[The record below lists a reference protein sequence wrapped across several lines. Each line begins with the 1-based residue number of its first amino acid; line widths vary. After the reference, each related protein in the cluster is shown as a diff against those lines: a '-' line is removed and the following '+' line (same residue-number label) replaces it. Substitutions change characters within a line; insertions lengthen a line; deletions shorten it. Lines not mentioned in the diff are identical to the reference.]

1 VSGKFGL
8 DDHEETPPVA
18 ENLSAALSTF
28 GAVRPRAP
36 IDLPAV
42 DAAAER
48 HGFVS
53 REAPHYG
60 FSLGWPRPS
69 PARRSGRARAPLWR
83 FAFQSHSTTASLRSL
98 IASRRRIRRPS
109 RSYLTALR
117 PSSRVVGN

>member
-1 VSGKFGL
+1 MSSKFGL

-53 REAPHYG
+53 REAP
-60 FSLGWPRPS
+60 
-69 PARRSGRARAPLWR
+69 APG
-83 FAFQSHSTTASLRSL
+83 SISVVHG
-98 IASRRRIRRPS
+98 RRRRAVPAEPVRHLAIRLPVSQYDRFVAFADRFKATYPE
-109 RSYLTALR
+109 ALKKLLD
-117 PSSRVVGN
+117 GAEAE

>member
-1 VSGKFGL
+1 MSSKFGL

-53 REAPHYG
+53 REAPAPAQSRLSTVVVAAP
-60 FSLGWPRPS
+60 FRLS
-69 PARRSGRARAPLWR
+69 PCAIWR

-98 IASRRRIRRPS
+98 IASRLRIRRPS

-117 PSSRVVGN
+117 RSSRVVGN

>member
-1 VSGKFGL
+1 MSGKFGL
-8 DDHEETPPVA
+8 DDHEEAPPVA

-53 REAPHYG
+53 REAP
-60 FSLGWPRPS
+60 
-69 PARRSGRARAPLWR
+69 APG
-83 FAFQSHSTTASLRSL
+83 SISVGHG
-98 IASRRRIRRPS
+98 RRRRAVPAEPVRHLAIRLPVSQYDRFVAFADRFKATYPE
-109 RSYLTALR
+109 ALKKLLD
-117 PSSRVVGN
+117 GAEAE

>member
-1 VSGKFGL
+1 MSGKFGL

-53 REAPHYG
+53 REATR
-60 FSLGWPRPS
+60 SRLNLGWPRSSS
-69 PARRSGRARAPLWR
+69 PRRSG
-83 FAFQSHSTTASLRSL
+83 
-98 IASRRRIRRPS
+98 
-109 RSYLTALR
+109 
-117 PSSRVVGN
+117 

>member
-1 VSGKFGL
+1 MSGKFGL

-53 REAPHYG
+53 REAPAPG
-60 FSLGWPRPS
+60 SISVSSLFSADVSIQFSPGPYLDVSPPNAWIEATINPNCHPELVEGQPLNYNDCGGPS
-69 PARRSGRARAPLWR
+69 TGSG
-83 FAFQSHSTTASLRSL
+83 
-98 IASRRRIRRPS
+98 
-109 RSYLTALR
+109 
-117 PSSRVVGN
+117 